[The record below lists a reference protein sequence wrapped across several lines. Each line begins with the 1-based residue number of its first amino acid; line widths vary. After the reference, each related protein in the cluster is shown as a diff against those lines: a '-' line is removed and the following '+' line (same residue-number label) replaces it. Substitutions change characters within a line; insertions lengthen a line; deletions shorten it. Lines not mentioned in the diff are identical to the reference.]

1 MEILLITISYVLGSI
16 PCGLL
21 LAKHYCHID
30 PRTAGSFNVGS
41 TNVARLCGKKWGALT
56 LLCDIFKGFIPVL
69 LARLLSDDIYFM
81 MAVAAATIVGHVFSC
96 FLRFQGGKAV
106 ATTIGAFLALSPVSL
121 LCAVLLC
128 LICIKLSGY
137 VSLGSLVLVIAL
149 PIFMAISEQYM
160 VLPLAL
166 ATMLLVIWKHRTNV
180 QRLLSGTE
188 KSWKK
193 TAYAEDNMQNF
204 PTYRGDLEYV
214 CLNCNARYA
223 SDELL
228 YTCPKCNGVF
238 LLEDKNFEELKKQN
252 GEHWRKLFDARTSTK
267 HTALRGIFRYYEL
280 MAPVMDAEDIVYL
293 GEGHTPIVDAAP
305 ALKKLLGM
313 DFAYKNDGQ
322 NPSASFKDRGMACAF
337 SYLQALVRKHNWEE
351 VLTVCASTGDTSA
364 AAAQY
369 AAYVGGPIKSVVLL
383 PHGKVTPQQLA
394 QPLGSGALVL
404 EMPGVFDDCMK
415 VVESL
420 AETCRVALL
429 NSKNS
434 WRILGQ
440 ESYAFEVAQWYNWD
454 VSNLN
459 IFVPIGNAGNIT
471 AIMSGFLKL
480 YELNIIESLPRIF
493 GVQSHHADPVYR
505 YYAADAQSR
514 VWEPVK
520 VQASVAQ
527 AAMIGNPVSFPR
539 VQNLVDKYIKKAGED
554 AFHVLQVTEQ
564 QIMDAMLLANKHGH
578 IACTQGGE
586 CFAGMRRAMELK
598 LINANQKAVL
608 DATAHSI
615 KFSGFQDM
623 YFSNSFPSD
632 YGIVPQKELMNNP
645 ELLLDAE
652 DKKGLNSKEYTT
664 KVADII
670 IKKLALQRK

>member
-1 MEILLITISYVLGSI
+1 MEIFWIIISYLLGSI
-16 PCGLL
+16 PCGLVI
-21 LAKHYCHID
+21 AKHFCQID
-30 PRTAGSFNVGS
+30 PRSAGSFNVGS
-41 TNVARLCGKKWGALT
+41 TNVARLCGKKWGAWT
-56 LLCDIFKGFIPVL
+56 LVCDILKGFTPVI
-69 LARLLSDDIYFM
+69 LARLISSDEHFI
-81 MAVAAATIVGHVFSC
+81 MASAAATIIGHVFSC
-96 FLRFQGGKAV
+96 FLAFKGGKAV
-106 ATTIGAFLALSPVSL
+106 ATTIGAFLALCPIPL
-121 LCAVLLC
+121 LLAVVLC
-128 LICIKLSGY
+128 LGTIKYSGF

-149 PIFMAISEQYM
+149 PIFIAISGQFSL
-160 VLPLAL
+160 LPIAL
-166 ATMLLVIWKHRTNV
+166 AAMLLVIWKHRENI
-180 QRLLSGTE
+180 QRLRTGTE

-193 TAYAEDNMQNF
+193 TTHTEENMQNF
-204 PTYRGDLEYV
+204 PTYRGELQYV
-214 CLNCNARYA
+214 CLGCNERHDSA
-223 SDELL
+223 ELL
-228 YTCPKCNGVF
+228 YTCPTCGDVF
-238 LLEDKNFEELKKQN
+238 LLEDNNFDELKKHD
-252 GEHWRKLFDARTSTK
+252 GAYWRALFDARASTR

-293 GEGHTPIVDAAP
+293 GEGHTPIVDASP
-305 ALKKLLGM
+305 ALKKHLGL

-337 SYLQALVRKHNWEE
+337 SYLQALVRKNNWEE

-369 AAYVGGPIKSVVLL
+369 AAYVGGAIKSVVLL

-394 QPLGSGALVL
+394 QPLGSGARVL

-415 VVESL
+415 VVENL
-420 AETCRVALL
+420 TDTCRVALL

-440 ESYAFEVAQWYNWD
+440 ESYAYEVAQWYGWD
-454 VSNLN
+454 VSNINL
-459 IFVPIGNAGNIT
+459 FVPIGNAGNIS
-471 AIMSGFLKL
+471 AIMSGFLKMHTL
-480 YELNIIESLPRIF
+480 GIIETLPRIF

-505 YYAADAQSR
+505 YYAADEQSR
-514 VWEPVK
+514 VWEPVAVK
-520 VQASVAQ
+520 ASVAQ

-539 VQNLVDKYIKKAGED
+539 VQKLVKAYTERAGED
-554 AFHVLQVTEQ
+554 AFHVIQVTEQ
-564 QIMDAMLLANKHGH
+564 QTIDAMLIANKHGH

-586 CFAGMRRAMELK
+586 CLAGLRRAVELK
-598 LINANQKAVL
+598 LVQEGQKAVL

-623 YFSNSFPSD
+623 YFSDTYPPE
-632 YGIVPQKELMNNP
+632 YGITPQKELMNSP

-670 IKKLALQRK
+670 IKKLALQKK